1 MRSRR
6 DAVAL
11 AVLLLSLAAAAL
23 LLRPYA
29 DETNEADRRMST
41 YRSTPFGARA
51 LFLLMEELDLPAR
64 RHLQPWSADTLRGA
78 PAGPLAV
85 LAPVDV
91 PTPRELDALLAWLRG
106 GGTLIFAAGGRH
118 PLLEGLGLR
127 LVPIETAG
135 TGAFERNPRTRA
147 TSYPAPH
154 AWTGGMDSVGG
165 FARAFD
171 SGSPALGTQGAA
183 VLLRTRQDAPTA
195 VVFPVGA
202 GRVVAFSDAAVL
214 NNEQL
219 RDGGAAVLFA
229 RVAHDALADGGALRF
244 DEFHH
249 GYREGGVVSA
259 VHGFLT
265 GTGMGRALLQGA
277 VALLLLLLLGA
288 HRLGSPR
295 QEADHRRRSPL
306 EHVEAVAGAYRRAR
320 ALRTTRRL
328 LLRGLERRLGRRLQH
343 ADEPLPE
350 SLRATPAGRRLREEW
365 DRGERGDLVALSAAV
380 DEYVMEA
387 TAWK

>member
-6 DAVAL
+6 EAVAL

-29 DETNEADRRMST
+29 DEANDADRRMST

-51 LFLLMEELDLPAR
+51 LFLLMEELELPAR
-64 RHLQPWSADTLRGA
+64 RHLQPWSADTVAGA
-78 PAGPLAV
+78 LDGALDGALAV
-85 LAPVDV
+85 LAPVDA
-91 PTPRELDALLAWLRG
+91 PTPRELEALLARLRG

-118 PLLEGLGLR
+118 PLLERLGLQ
-127 LVPIETAG
+127 LVRIERADATA
-135 TGAFERNPRTRA
+135 
-147 TSYPAPH
+147 YPARH
-154 AWTGGMDSVGG
+154 AWTVGIDSVGG
-165 FARAFD
+165 FARAF
-171 SGSPALGTQGAA
+171 SPGSPALRTPGAA
-183 VLLRTRQDAPTA
+183 VLLRTREDAVTA
-195 VVFPVGA
+195 LVIPVGA

-229 RVAHDALADGGALRF
+229 RVAHDALAAGGVLSF

-249 GYREGGVVSA
+249 GYREGGLVSA
-259 VHGFLT
+259 VRGFLT

-277 VALLLLLLLGA
+277 VALLLLLLLAA
-288 HRLGSPR
+288 HRFGSPR

-306 EHVEAVAGAYRRAR
+306 EHVEAVAGAYRRAN

-328 LLRGLERRLGRRLQH
+328 LLRGLERRLGRRVQH
-343 ADEPLPE
+343 ADEPLLE
-350 SLRATPAGRRLREEW
+350 SLRATPAGRRLKEEW

>member
-6 DAVAL
+6 EAVAL

-29 DETNEADRRMST
+29 EETNEADRRMST
-41 YRSTPFGARA
+41 FRSTPFGARA
-51 LFLLMEELDLPAR
+51 LFLLMEELELPAR
-64 RHLQPWSADTLRGA
+64 RQLRPWSADTVPDGWAGA
-78 PAGPLAV
+78 LAV
-85 LAPVDV
+85 LAPVEA
-91 PTPRELDALLAWLRG
+91 PTPRELESLLARLRG
-106 GGTLIFAAGGRH
+106 GGTLMFAAGNPRH
-118 PLLEGLGLR
+118 PLLERLGLQ
-127 LVPIETAG
+127 LVSLEAAG
-135 TGAFERNPRTRA
+135 TTA
-147 TSYPAPH
+147 YPAPH
-154 AWTGGMDSVGG
+154 AWTAGIDSVGG
-165 FARAFD
+165 FARAF
-171 SGSPALGTQGAA
+171 SSRSPALRTPGAA
-183 VLLRTRQDAPTA
+183 VLLRTREDAVTA
-195 VVFPVGA
+195 LVFAVGA

-229 RVAHDALADGGALRF
+229 RAAHDALADGGELRF

-249 GYREGGVVSA
+249 GYREGGLVSA
-259 VHGFLT
+259 VGGFLT
-265 GTGMGRALLQGA
+265 GTGVGRALLQGA
-277 VALLLLLLLGA
+277 VALLVLLLLAA

-306 EHVEAVAGAYRRAR
+306 EHVEAVAGAYRRAN

-350 SLRATPAGRRLREEW
+350 SLRATPAGRRLKEEW
-365 DRGERGDLVALSAAV
+365 DRGERGDVVALSAAV
-380 DEYVMEA
+380 DEYIMEA
-387 TAWK
+387 RAWK

>member
-6 DAVAL
+6 EAVAL

-29 DETNEADRRMST
+29 EETNEADRRMST
-41 YRSTPFGARA
+41 FRSTPFGARA
-51 LFLLMEELDLPAR
+51 LFLLMEELEIPAR
-64 RHLQPWSADTLRGA
+64 RQLRPWSVDTVPDARADARAGA
-78 PAGPLAV
+78 LAGALAV
-85 LAPVDV
+85 LAPVEA
-91 PTPRELDALLAWLRG
+91 PTPRELESLLERLRG
-106 GGTLIFAAGGRH
+106 GGTLIFAAGGNPRH
-118 PLLEGLGLR
+118 PLLERLGLQ
-127 LVPIETAG
+127 LVRIGTSSATA
-135 TGAFERNPRTRA
+135 
-147 TSYPAPH
+147 YPAPH
-154 AWTGGMDSVGG
+154 AWTVGIDSVSG
-165 FARAFD
+165 FAREFAA
-171 SGSPALGTQGAA
+171 GSPALRAPGAT
-183 VLLRTRQDAPTA
+183 VLLRTREDGVTA
-195 VVFPVGA
+195 LVFPVGT

-229 RVAHDALADGGALRF
+229 RVAHDALADGGVLRF

-249 GYREGGVVSA
+249 GYREGGLVSA
-259 VHGFLT
+259 VRGFLM
-265 GTGMGRALLQGA
+265 GTGIGRALLQGA
-277 VALLLLLLLGA
+277 VALLVLLLLAA

-306 EHVEAVAGAYRRAR
+306 EHVEAVAGAYRRAH

-328 LLRGLERRLGRRLQH
+328 LLRGLERRLGRRIQH
-343 ADEPLPE
+343 ADEPLLE

>member
-29 DETNEADRRMST
+29 EEANEADRRMST

-51 LFLLMEELDLPAR
+51 LFLLMEELELPAR
-64 RHLQPWSADTLRGA
+64 RQLQPWSVEPVPGA
-78 PAGPLAV
+78 LAGALAV
-85 LAPVDV
+85 LAPVDA
-91 PTPRELDALLAWLRG
+91 PTPRELEALLAWLRG
-106 GGTLIFAAGGRH
+106 GGTLIFGAGGRH
-118 PLLEGLGLR
+118 PLLERLGLQ
-127 LVPIETAG
+127 LLLMETAG
-135 TGAFERNPRTRA
+135 AGALERTGRTGATA
-147 TSYPAPH
+147 YPAPH
-154 AWTGGMDSVGG
+154 AWTAGIDSVGG
-165 FARAFD
+165 FARAF
-171 SGSPALGTQGAA
+171 SPGSPALRTPGAA
-183 VLLRTRQDAPTA
+183 VLLRTRDDAATA
-195 VVFPVGA
+195 LVFPVGT

-229 RVAHDALADGGALRF
+229 RVAHDALADGGVLRF

-249 GYREGGVVSA
+249 GYREGGLVSA
-259 VHGFLT
+259 VRGFLT

-277 VALLLLLLLGA
+277 VALLLLLLLAA

-295 QEADHRRRSPL
+295 QETGQRRRSPL
-306 EHVEAVAGAYRRAR
+306 EHVEAVAGAYRRAN

-343 ADEPLPE
+343 ADEPLLE
-350 SLRATPAGRRLREEW
+350 SLRATPAGRRLKEEW